1 MEFESEVF
9 ILRKFRRLFILT
21 SFLISLAFSSCA
33 NYGFYQLLFGEEDVD
48 ERFSGF
54 SDLSGETVLSSD
66 LGLGG
71 RYSFIVVTDVH
82 IGASDV
88 HSSKMND
95 FLDEISSLFESN
107 DKTKIPRFIVNL
119 GDTADGGHLSECNDY
134 NSYLEK
140 IRNLAVQKKV
150 VDSAQDFKV
159 YTILGNHD
167 LYNNGWTNWKKTIY
181 PYKSTY
187 YFSLSSGSA
196 DSTAS
201 SASSPFSF
209 YFVDTG
215 NGAFGTD
222 QLDSLE
228 KLLKSDPNPKMVFSH
243 YPFYSDNVPFMALE
257 DTAERNYLL
266 SLFAKNNVKAL
277 FGGHVHAVFEHG
289 FGSFSQINTSALFK
303 NGAFRLV
310 TVDESN
316 TSVSTKLIEF

>member
-9 ILRKFRRLFILT
+9 ILRKFRRFFILT

-48 ERFSGF
+48 DRFSGF

-66 LGLGG
+66 LGLNGI
-71 RYSFIVVTDVH
+71 YSFIVVTDVH

-95 FLDEISSLFESN
+95 FLDEISSLFESS

-140 IRNLAVQKKV
+140 IRKLAVQKNV
-150 VDSAQDFKV
+150 VDSAEDFKV

-187 YFSLSSGSA
+187 YFSLSSDFTDGS
-196 DSTAS
+196 DSL
-201 SASSPFSF
+201 PFSF

-228 KLLKSDPNPKMVFSH
+228 KLMKSDANPKMVFSH

-289 FGSFSQINTSALFK
+289 FGSFSQVNTSALFK

-316 TSVSTKLIEF
+316 ASVSTKLIEF

>member
-9 ILRKFRRLFILT
+9 ILRKFRRFFILA
-21 SFLISLAFSSCA
+21 SFLIPLAFSSCA

-71 RYSFIVVTDVH
+71 KYSFIVVTDVH

-88 HSSKMND
+88 HSSKMSE
-95 FLDEISSLFESN
+95 FLDEISSLFESS
-107 DKTKIPRFIVNL
+107 DKTKIPRFIINL
-119 GDTADGGHLSECNDY
+119 GDTADGGHLSECSDY
-134 NSYLEK
+134 NSYLER
-140 IRNLAVQKKV
+140 IRNLAVKKNV
-150 VDSAQDFKV
+150 VDSAEDFKI

-167 LYNNGWTNWKKTIY
+167 LYNNGWKNWKKTIY

-187 YFSLSSGSA
+187 YFSLSAGSD
-196 DSTAS
+196 DSDS
-201 SASSPFSF
+201 LPFSF

-222 QLDSLE
+222 QLDDFE
-228 KLLKSDPNPKMVFSH
+228 KLLKSDSNPKMVFSH

-257 DTAERNYLL
+257 DTTERNYLL

-277 FGGHVHAVFEHG
+277 FGGHVHTVFEHG
-289 FGSFSQINTSALFK
+289 FGDFSQINTSALFK

-310 TVDESN
+310 TVDESAA
-316 TSVSTKLIEF
+316 SVSTKLIEF

>member
-9 ILRKFRRLFILT
+9 ILRKFRRFFILA
-21 SFLISLAFSSCA
+21 SFLIPLAFSSCA

-71 RYSFIVVTDVH
+71 KYSFIVVTDVH

-88 HSSKMND
+88 HSSKMSE
-95 FLDEISSLFESN
+95 FLDEISSLFESS
-107 DKTKIPRFIVNL
+107 DKTKIPRFIINL
-119 GDTADGGHLSECNDY
+119 GDTADGGHLSECSDY
-134 NSYLEK
+134 NSYLER
-140 IRNLAVQKKV
+140 IRNLAVKKNV
-150 VDSAQDFKV
+150 VDSAEDFKI

-167 LYNNGWTNWKKTIY
+167 LYNNGWKNWKKTIY

-187 YFSLSSGSA
+187 YFSLSA
-196 DSTAS
+196 DSS
-201 SASSPFSF
+201 SLPFSF

-222 QLDSLE
+222 QLDDFE
-228 KLLKSDPNPKMVFSH
+228 KLLKSDSNPKMVFSH

-257 DTAERNYLL
+257 DTTERNYLL

-277 FGGHVHAVFEHG
+277 FGGHVHTVFEHG

-303 NGAFRLV
+303 NEAFRLV
-310 TVDESN
+310 TVDES
-316 TSVSTKLIEF
+316 TLSVSTKLIGF

>member
-1 MEFESEVF
+1 MEFKSEVF
-9 ILRKFRRLFILT
+9 ILRKFRRFFILT

-54 SDLSGETVLSSD
+54 SNLSGETVLSSD
-66 LGLGG
+66 LGLNGK
-71 RYSFIVVTDVH
+71 YSFIVVTDVH

-95 FLDEISSLFESN
+95 FLDEISSLFESG

-119 GDTADGGHLSECNDY
+119 GDTADGGHLSEFNEY

-140 IRNLAVQKKV
+140 IRNLALEKNV
-150 VDSAQDFKV
+150 VSSAEDFKV

-167 LYNNGWTNWKKTIY
+167 LYNNGWTDWKKTIY

-187 YFSLSSGSA
+187 YFSLSSGFG
-196 DSTAS
+196 
-201 SASSPFSF
+201 SSPFSF

-222 QLDSLE
+222 QLDSFE
-228 KLLKSDPNPKMVFSH
+228 KLLKLDANPKMVFSH
-243 YPFYSDNVPFMALE
+243 YPFYSDNVPLMALE

-266 SLFAKNNVKAL
+266 SLFAKNNVKSL
-277 FGGHVHAVFEHG
+277 FGGHVHRVFEHDL
-289 FGSFSQINTSALFK
+289 GSFSQVNTSALFK

-310 TVDESN
+310 TVDESSA
-316 TSVSTKLIEF
+316 SVSAKLIEF

>member
-9 ILRKFRRLFILT
+9 ILRKFRRFFTLISIL
-21 SFLISLAFSSCA
+21 FLISLAFSSCA
-33 NYGFYQLLFGEEDVD
+33 NYGFYQLLFGEDDVD

-66 LGLGG
+66 LGLDGK
-71 RYSFIVVTDVH
+71 YSFIVVTDVH

-95 FLDEISSLFESN
+95 FLDEISSLFENS
-107 DKTKIPRFIVNL
+107 DKTKIPRFIINL

-140 IRNLAVQKKV
+140 IRNLAVEKKV
-150 VDSAQDFKV
+150 VSSAEDFKI

-187 YFSLSSGSA
+187 YFSLSSGF
-196 DSTAS
+196 S
-201 SASSPFSF
+201 SSSFSF

-228 KLLKSDPNPKMVFSH
+228 KLLKSDSNPKMIFSH

-257 DTAERNYLL
+257 DTTERNYLL

-277 FGGHVHAVFEHG
+277 FGGHVHTVFEHG
-289 FGSFSQINTSALFK
+289 FGSFSQVNTSALFK

-310 TVDESN
+310 TVDENSA
-316 TSVSTKLIEF
+316 SVSTKLIEF

>member
-9 ILRKFRRLFILT
+9 ILRRFRRLLTLISIL
-21 SFLISLAFSSCA
+21 FLISLAFSSCA
-33 NYGFYQLLFGEEDVD
+33 NYGFYQLLFGEDDVD

-54 SDLSGETVLSSD
+54 SDLSGETVLSSGLD
-66 LGLGG
+66 LGGK
-71 RYSFIVVTDVH
+71 YSFIVVTDVH

-95 FLDEISSLFESN
+95 FLDEISSLFESG
-107 DKTKIPRFIVNL
+107 DKTKVPRFIVNL
-119 GDTADGGHLSECNDY
+119 GDTADGGHLSECNEY
-134 NSYLEK
+134 NSYIEK
-140 IRNLAVQKKV
+140 IRNLAVEKNV
-150 VDSAQDFKV
+150 VSAKEDFKI

-167 LYNNGWTNWKKTIY
+167 LYNNGWTDWKKTIY
-181 PYKSTY
+181 PYKSSY
-187 YFSLSSGSA
+187 YFSLFSG
-196 DSTAS
+196 TYS
-201 SASSPFSF
+201 SALSPFSF

-222 QLDSLE
+222 QLDAFE

-277 FGGHVHAVFEHG
+277 FGGHVHTVFEHDL
-289 FGSFSQINTSALFK
+289 GSFSQVNTFALFK

-310 TVDESN
+310 TVDESSA
-316 TSVSTKLIEF
+316 SVSTKLIEF

>member
-1 MEFESEVF
+1 MEFKSEVF
-9 ILRKFRRLFILT
+9 ILRKFRRFFILT

-54 SDLSGETVLSSD
+54 SDLSGETVISSD
-66 LGLGG
+66 LGLNGK
-71 RYSFIVVTDVH
+71 YSFIVVTDIH

-95 FLDEISSLFESN
+95 FLDEISLLFESS
-107 DKTKIPRFIVNL
+107 DKTKIPRFIINL
-119 GDTADGGHLSECNDY
+119 GDTADGGHLSEFNDY

-140 IRNLAVQKKV
+140 IRKLAVQKNV

-167 LYNNGWTNWKKTIY
+167 LYNNGWTDWKKTIY

-187 YFSLSSGSA
+187 YFSLSSGLG
-196 DSTAS
+196 
-201 SASSPFSF
+201 SSPFSF

-215 NGAFGTD
+215 NGAFGKD

-228 KLLKSDPNPKMVFSH
+228 KLLKSDSNPKMIFSH

-289 FGSFSQINTSALFK
+289 FGSFSQVNTSALFK

-310 TVDESN
+310 TVDENSAR
-316 TSVSTKLIEF
+316 VSTKLIEF

>member
-1 MEFESEVF
+1 MEFKSEVF
-9 ILRKFRRLFILT
+9 ILRKFRRLLT
-21 SFLISLAFSSCA
+21 LILISLAFSSCA

-66 LGLGG
+66 LGLNGK
-71 RYSFIVVTDVH
+71 YSFIVVTDVH
-82 IGASDV
+82 IGAGDV

-95 FLDEISSLFESN
+95 FLDEVSSLFESS

-140 IRNLAVQKKV
+140 IRKLAVEKKV
-150 VDSAQDFKV
+150 VNSAEDFKI

-167 LYNNGWTNWKKTIY
+167 LYNNGWTDWKRTVY

-187 YFSLSSGSA
+187 YFSLSSGFGY
-196 DSTAS
+196 
-201 SASSPFSF
+201 SPFSF

-228 KLLKSDPNPKMVFSH
+228 KLLKSDPNPKMIFSH
-243 YPFYSDNVPFMALE
+243 YPFYSDNVPLMALE

>member
-9 ILRKFRRLFILT
+9 ILRKFRRFFILA
-21 SFLISLAFSSCA
+21 SFLIPLAFSSCA

-66 LGLGG
+66 LGLNGK
-71 RYSFIVVTDVH
+71 YSFIVVTDVH

-88 HSSKMND
+88 HSSKMSD
-95 FLDEISSLFESN
+95 FLDEISSLFESS
-107 DKTKIPRFIVNL
+107 DKTKIPRSIINL

-140 IRNLAVQKKV
+140 IRNLAVEKNV
-150 VDSAQDFKV
+150 VSSAEDFKI

-167 LYNNGWTNWKKTIY
+167 LYNNGWKNWKKTIY

-187 YFSLSSGSA
+187 YFSLSA
-196 DSTAS
+196 DSS
-201 SASSPFSF
+201 SLPFSF

-222 QLDSLE
+222 QLDDLE
-228 KLLKSDPNPKMVFSH
+228 KLLKSDSNPKMVFSH

-257 DTAERNYLL
+257 DTTERNYLL
-266 SLFAKNNVKAL
+266 ALFAKNNVKAL
-277 FGGHVHAVFEHG
+277 FGGHVHTVFEHG
-289 FGSFSQINTSALFK
+289 FGDFSQVNTSALFK
-303 NGAFRLV
+303 NCAFRLV
-310 TVDESN
+310 TVDESAA
-316 TSVSTKLIEF
+316 SVSTKLIEF

>member
-9 ILRKFRRLFILT
+9 ILRKFRRFFILA
-21 SFLISLAFSSCA
+21 SFLIPLAFSSCA

-71 RYSFIVVTDVH
+71 KYSFIVVTDVH

-88 HSSKMND
+88 HSSKMSE
-95 FLDEISSLFESN
+95 FLDEISSLFESS
-107 DKTKIPRFIVNL
+107 DKTKIPRFIINL
-119 GDTADGGHLSECNDY
+119 GDTADGGHLSECSDY
-134 NSYLEK
+134 NSYLER
-140 IRNLAVQKKV
+140 IRNLAVKKNV
-150 VDSAQDFKV
+150 VDSAEDFKI

-167 LYNNGWTNWKKTIY
+167 LYNNGWKNWKKTIY

-187 YFSLSSGSA
+187 YFSLSA
-196 DSTAS
+196 DSS
-201 SASSPFSF
+201 SLPFSF

-222 QLDSLE
+222 QLDDFE
-228 KLLKSDPNPKMVFSH
+228 KLLKSDSNPKMVFSH

-257 DTAERNYLL
+257 DTTERNYLL

-277 FGGHVHAVFEHG
+277 FGGHVHTVFEHG
-289 FGSFSQINTSALFK
+289 FGDFSQINTSALFK

-310 TVDESN
+310 TVDES
-316 TSVSTKLIEF
+316 TASVSTKLIEF

>member
-9 ILRKFRRLFILT
+9 ILRKFRRFFILA

-54 SDLSGETVLSSD
+54 SDLSGETVLALD
-66 LGLGG
+66 LGLNGK
-71 RYSFIVVTDVH
+71 YSFIVVTDVH

-88 HSSKMND
+88 RSSKMND
-95 FLDEISSLFESN
+95 FLDEISSLFESI

-119 GDTADGGHLSECNDY
+119 GDTADGGHLSEYNDY

-140 IRNLAVQKKV
+140 IRKLAVEKNV
-150 VDSAQDFKV
+150 VSSTEAFKI

-167 LYNNGWTNWKKTIY
+167 LYNNGWTDWKKTVY

-187 YFSLSSGSA
+187 YFSLSSGEA
-196 DSTAS
+196 DYDSL
-201 SASSPFSF
+201 PFSF

-222 QLDSLE
+222 QLDAFE
-228 KLLKSDPNPKMVFSH
+228 KLLKSDPNPKMIFSH

-257 DTAERNYLL
+257 DTTERNYLL

-277 FGGHVHAVFEHG
+277 FGGHVHTVFEHG

-303 NGAFRLV
+303 NEAFRLV
-310 TVDESN
+310 TVDES
-316 TSVSTKLIEF
+316 TLSVSTKLIGF